1 MNDIQKN
8 NIGWFLIV
16 LLIISHVA
24 INNIIFLRINKH
36 EGDNNAKEITDNF
49 KALLN
54 DNQSRLEKKI
64 FNFKKS
70 LYISRNQTGDCD
82 LRFKNLAKL
91 LLSVIKMKN
100 SLLQEIKFDS
110 QISIIQPLVLD
121 LNDQDIENAVNK
133 LEGIKEINT
142 IYELKSSF
150 EKAVDATNYNNS
162 TLFKKITSN
171 WIKIKNKND
180 PLRVKWIKIED
191 AINSHDW
198 HSIDTI
204 VSTLTHSEFK
214 PWINKLNNSILAYKN
229 ISIIYDRLL
238 QYIS

>member
-1 MNDIQKN
+1 
-8 NIGWFLIV
+8 
-16 LLIISHVA
+16 
-24 INNIIFLRINKH
+24 
-36 EGDNNAKEITDNF
+36 
-49 KALLN
+49 
-54 DNQSRLEKKI
+54 
-64 FNFKKS
+64 
-70 LYISRNQTGDCD
+70 
-82 LRFKNLAKL
+82 
-91 LLSVIKMKN
+91 MKN